1 MHPPESNDERDALIE
16 ENRRLKAR
24 IALLE
29 RERDE
34 SSDFNIRRYL
44 SALYR
49 SVADLIKHRSLDTLL
64 HSIVNDM
71 NELVGTVHGVIYLA
85 DERGENLTAWA
96 ATGIFEPYIGVN
108 FLLSEGI
115 SGQVY
120 ETGKP
125 IFIDDYQGWNDRDE
139 PVLTALKAAVSFPL
153 KIGEQPIGVISLG
166 FLEYSKP
173 LPNRTMELL
182 QGYANLA
189 AICMENIRIYDEFA
203 RTKHFNERV
212 TNIVPATIVIY
223 EVLEST
229 ARPIYINDAIQQILG
244 YSPTEILAN
253 SDQLLAN
260 VIHPED
266 IERVSQHIQSVLNLE
281 DEQVAGQL
289 DYRIRHKDGSW
300 RNFRSQDRIF
310 ERSTDGSPVQI
321 LSLGQDVT
329 ENKAIQLALTHSEN
343 RFRAIFESAA
353 IGMIVSER
361 GGDIQDC
368 NPAFAAML
376 GYSVDEII
384 GTNASK
390 LSHPDDVRNEIPELR
405 RMVAEHLKQV
415 SVEKRFMRKDGS
427 VMWARVWFSSIPSP
441 NDAPSSGMAIIED
454 ITERRLSEQATLES
468 ENRFRVL
475 METVPAI
482 VFLYQNDALVYINPA
497 ADHILGAKDLS
508 TFQAMLVQILDEQ
521 RNDIS
526 GASQL
531 HDLQISLENGN
542 ICWLNLSLTTI
553 ELEGT
558 PTILGTALDITARKE
573 AEQHEIA
580 FKLEQ
585 HRVDL
590 LAEFVAHASHDF
602 RTPLSTI
609 QTSLYLIER
618 LQDEE
623 RRQQR
628 IQIIKDQL
636 DHLNR
641 MLDNMLTLTRL
652 DSSANFQPTNTTA
665 HEILLT
671 VQEKAQPSTD
681 KKSLLLD
688 VDIPEDQTTLLADA
702 SLLIDA
708 LYELVDNAIRYTAE
722 GGKVKV
728 RCAVEDN
735 HCRFTVTD
743 TGIGIPSDEFG
754 QIFERFY
761 RVDRARRFSGT
772 GLGLAIVKKIAERHR
787 GTVTLEQSIIDEGST
802 FSLTI
807 PLTAG

>member
-1 MHPPESNDERDALIE
+1 MHSPESKDERDALIE

-29 RERDE
+29 RERDK
-34 SSDFNIRRYL
+34 SGDLSIRRYL

-71 NELVGTVHGVIYLA
+71 NELVGTAHGVIYLA
-85 DERGENLTAWA
+85 DERGENLTART
-96 ATGIFEPYIGVN
+96 ATGIFEPYVGVN

-120 ETGKP
+120 QTGKP
-125 IFIDDYQGWNDRDE
+125 IFVDDYQGWNDRDE
-139 PVLTALKAAVSFPL
+139 SVLTALKAAVAFPL
-153 KIGEQPIGVISLG
+153 KIAEKPIGVISLG

-173 LPNRTMELL
+173 LPKRTMDLL

-189 AICMENIRIYDEFA
+189 AICMENIHIYDELN

-223 EVLEST
+223 EILPLS
-229 ARPIYINDAIQQILG
+229 ARPIYINDSIQPILG
-244 YSPTEILAN
+244 YTRKEVLEN
-253 SDQLLAN
+253 SDN
-260 VIHPED
+260 VFASLIHPED
-266 IERVSQHIQSVLNLE
+266 IDRVQQHLQVVLGLH
-281 DEQVAGQL
+281 DDDVAVQI
-289 DYRIRHKDGSW
+289 DYRIKHKDGSW
-300 RNFRSQDRIF
+300 RNFRSWDRVF
-310 ERSTDGSPVQI
+310 DRNADGSPTHV

-329 ENKAIQLALTHSEN
+329 ENRAIQQALIYSES
-343 RFRAIFESAA
+343 RLRAIFESAA

-361 GGDIQDC
+361 GGVIQDC

-376 GYSVDEII
+376 GYTRDELI
-384 GTNASK
+384 GVNGNEI
-390 LSHPDDVRNEIPELR
+390 SHPKDVRIEVPELQ
-405 RMVAEHLKQV
+405 RMVTEKLKQV
-415 SVEKRFMRKDGS
+415 SVEKRFMRKDGT

-441 NDAPSSGMAIIED
+441 NDAPSSAMAIIED

-497 ADHILGAKDLS
+497 ADHILGTKDLQ
-508 TFQAMLVQILDEQ
+508 TFQAMLVQIIKEQ
-521 RNDIS
+521 SEDIDS
-526 GASQL
+526 YSQSN
-531 HDLQISLENGN
+531 DLQLMLENGSV
-542 ICWLNLSLTTI
+542 CWLNLSLSII

-558 PTILGTALDITARKE
+558 PTILGTALDITARKD

-652 DSSANFQPTNTTA
+652 DSSAYFQPANTTA
-665 HEILLT
+665 YEILST
-671 VQEKAQPSTD
+671 VKEKAQPATE

-688 VDIPEDQTTLLADA
+688 VDTDEAQTILFADA

-722 GGKVKV
+722 GGKIKV

-735 HCRFTVTD
+735 HYRFTVTD
-743 TGIGIPSDEFG
+743 TGIGIPLDEAG

-772 GLGLAIVKKIAERHR
+772 GLGLAIVKKIAERHE
-787 GTVTLEQSIIDEGST
+787 GTVTLDQSTIDVGST

-807 PLTAG
+807 PLV